1 MAPAVRETRP
11 WLDPAAQPHI
21 KIERIVKKFGAFTA
35 VDEVSLDIQKGEL
48 FSLLGGSGCGKTTLL
63 RMLAGFVTPDAG
75 AITLDGVDIVP
86 LAPYERPVN
95 MMFQSYALFPHMS
108 VEDNVAFGLRRDG
121 VEAKEIKRRVGE
133 VLELVQMSAFARR
146 RPAQLSGGQ
155 RQRVALARS
164 IVKRPQVLLL
174 DEPLSALDRK
184 LREATQFELVNIQE
198 QVGITFIM
206 VTHDQEEAMT
216 MSTRIAVMDHG
227 RIVQVG
233 PPSEI
238 YEFPANRFVADFIG
252 SVNLFDGRLKQTFA
266 DHSVIEC
273 PEAGVDLVS
282 MQASGHGEGH
292 ALCIAVR
299 PEKID
304 LAGMGAP
311 LERPNRLSGTI
322 KDLAYLGDSCV
333 YHIEL
338 PTGKLVKVTA
348 PNLGRW
354 ADRPFNRDETVQLGW
369 SAEASV
375 LVES

>member
-1 MAPAVRETRP
+1 MAPAVRETQP
-11 WLDPAAQPHI
+11 WLDPAAKPHI
-21 KIERIVKKFGAFTA
+21 KIEKLVKKFGDFTA
-35 VDEVSLDIQKGEL
+35 VDQVSLDIHKGEL

-63 RMLAGFVTPDAG
+63 RMLAGFITPDAG
-75 AITLDGVDIVP
+75 TITLDGTDIVP

-133 VLELVQMSAFARR
+133 VLDLVQMGQFARR

-198 QVGITFIM
+198 QVGITFVM

-233 PPSEI
+233 EPSEI

-252 SVNLFDGRLKQTFA
+252 SVNLFDGRLKEDFT

-273 PEAGVDLVS
+273 PEAGADLVAARS
-282 MQASGHGEGH
+282 VGHAEGH
-292 ALCIAVR
+292 SVSIAVR
-299 PEKID
+299 PEKIH
-304 LAGMGAP
+304 LAK
-311 LERPNRLSGTI
+311 ERDHLQQQNRLLGTI
-322 KDLAYLGDSCV
+322 KDMAYLGDSCV
-333 YHIEL
+333 YHIQLE
-338 PTGKLVKVTA
+338 TGKILKVTA
-348 PNLGRW
+348 PNQGRW
-354 ADRPFNRDETVQLGW
+354 TDRPFSRDEIVQLGW
-369 SAEASV
+369 AAEASV
-375 LVES
+375 LVAS